1 MATHAES
8 VRCAGS
14 QRFEF
19 GDPTPNAVGRN
30 ALVSHDGCV
39 VHLDGNSA
47 PRLMWYGED
56 LLSVK
61 MPAGT
66 RGMYP
71 NPPLPRRR
79 GPHAP
84 PRHPLDH
91 PQAAE
96 PPAPPLR
103 PGVEGTTPT

>member
-1 MATHAES
+1 MMATHAES
-8 VRCAGS
+8 VRVAGS
-14 QRFEF
+14 QRLEF

-66 RGMYP
+66 RVVYS
-71 NPPLPRRR
+71 NPTTPR
-79 GPHAP
+79 P
-84 PRHPLDH
+84 PDPDAAIPPALDH
-91 PQAAE
+91 PPAMD
-96 PPAPPLR
+96 PPA
-103 PGVEGTTPT
+103 